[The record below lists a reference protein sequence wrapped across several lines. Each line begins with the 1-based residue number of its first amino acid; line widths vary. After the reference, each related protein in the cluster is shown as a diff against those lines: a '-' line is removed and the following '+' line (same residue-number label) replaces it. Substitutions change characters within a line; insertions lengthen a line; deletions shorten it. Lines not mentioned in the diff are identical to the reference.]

1 MGCKDEHRHEEDVA
15 AGVTAAAA
23 GWADFLQHLQVSIP
37 TETFRAKERNGCL
50 VNVIQPKNG
59 NCPEDALWAYSVGR
73 KPGGGSAKLCKLLLA
88 NPSIPAAFRW

>member
-23 GWADFLQHLQVSIP
+23 GWAGFLQHLQVSIP

-88 NPSIPAAFRW
+88 HPSIPAAFRW

>member
-37 TETFRAKERNGCL
+37 TETFRAKERNG
-50 VNVIQPKNG
+50 VWSTWFSPKMAIAQKMHFE
-59 NCPEDALWAYSVGR
+59 PIL
-73 KPGGGSAKLCKLLLA
+73 
-88 NPSIPAAFRW
+88 